1 MPCRE
6 EGHRR
11 NERGSL
17 LHKLSIGL
25 VALVF
30 AVAVGADQGLLPR
43 LHQDRANRESTGVP
57 PATISGIEL
66 PRLAAPQ
73 AVMKR
78 TVGPKISPASL
89 RSRIAK
95 SLANKAF
102 GPHLGLAVADLESG
116 QLLAGRD
123 QLVTPASTLK
133 LLTCLAALE
142 VLGPD
147 HRFTT
152 KVVSGARVGQI
163 VLVGGGDPLLTRTAT
178 SPAAAALYPA
188 RATLQDLA
196 RHTAAHLLA
205 IGAVRATVRY
215 DASLFT
221 GAAVNRAWEPSYVP
235 DNVVSPISALWVDEG
250 REVAGYSKR
259 VSDPALAAALDFQN
273 LLRREGVKVVGEPTS
288 VLAAA
293 AAEPIAEVESAPLEE
308 IVTHVLEVSDNEGAE
323 TLLRA
328 MAIASGRPGSAAN
341 GVAVMRTTLATLGID
356 IRGATIHDGSGLSR
370 HDRIPVGA
378 LISVLE
384 VAASPEHPD
393 LRAVVSGLPVAG
405 FNGSL
410 ADRFYHAKP
419 GRGLVR
425 AKTGTLTGVHG
436 LAGIVMTE
444 QGRPLVFVAIA
455 DHVRLAR
462 TLDAQAGLD
471 RLAAT
476 LATCGCT

>member
-1 MPCRE
+1 MPCRD

-11 NERGSL
+11 HERGGL

-25 VALVF
+25 VALVL
-30 AVAVGADQGLLPR
+30 AVAVGADQGLVPR

-57 PATISGIEL
+57 PATVSGIEL
-66 PRLAAPQ
+66 PRFAAPQ
-73 AVMKR
+73 AVMER
-78 TVGPKISPASL
+78 TLGPKIAPASL
-89 RSRIAK
+89 SSRIAK
-95 SLANKAF
+95 ALANKAF
-102 GPHLGLAVADLESG
+102 GPHLGLVVADLASG

-147 HRFTT
+147 HRFST
-152 KVVSGARVGQI
+152 KVVSGARPGQI

-178 SPAAAALYPA
+178 SPADAAPYPA
-188 RATLQDLA
+188 RATLLNLA
-196 RHTAAHLLA
+196 RHTAAHLKA
-205 IGAVRATVRY
+205 TGAVRATVRY

-221 GAAVNRAWEPSYVP
+221 GPAVNRAWEPSYVP

-250 REVAGYSKR
+250 REVAGHSKR

-273 LLRREGVKVVGEPTS
+273 LLRREGIKVVGEPTS
-288 VLAAA
+288 ALAAA

-328 MAIASGRPGSAAN
+328 VAIASGRSGSSAN
-341 GVAVMRTTLATLGID
+341 GVAAMRRTLATLGIELG
-356 IRGATIHDGSGLSR
+356 GATIHDGSGLSR

-384 VAASPEHPD
+384 VAASTEHPD

-410 ADRFYHAKP
+410 ADRFYLAKQ

-425 AKTGTLTGVHG
+425 AKTGTLTGVQG

-455 DHVRLAR
+455 DHVRLMR
-462 TLDAQAGLD
+462 TLDARAGLD

-476 LATCGCT
+476 LATCGCA